1 MHVTADVDPT
11 LPRRYGGAVSTRSGD
26 LADELKQVIRLAGRD
41 PEALEGALPALCGL
55 HRVQSAGVLDEPARV
70 HLILHRLIPE
80 YVDRLPAGRD
90 CRAIRELMTWEDDDG
105 ESQSLTTRYHKAA
118 AHLVNAA
125 TDFGRRQEPRL
136 LAECARR
143 FIAFDHEDR
152 LAGAAPAR
160 SDGDGST
167 PPASALAA
175 AGADETHA
183 PPPLPLAGD
192 DAGSGIVR
200 VHKSLDYN
208 LLVDLMAEAEEIVIL
223 NTWIP
228 DLNIL
233 DDALVEALARG
244 TYVSILMLYPDSQI
258 ARLRSQALQGST
270 PARAREDRVM
280 PGVRHCLEVLAAIA
294 RTAGDDGRRHLRV
307 RLYHSLPSISVYG
320 VDDRAF
326 FSVFLHGQLA
336 VKSPQIEVLGQESLM
351 GRLVFRELETLW
363 ETGHEFEDLEQ
374 WETELGDMGRRF
386 GIGS

>member
-1 MHVTADVDPT
+1 M
-11 LPRRYGGAVSTRSGD
+11 RTRSGE

-41 PEALEGALPALCGL
+41 PEALEGALPALSAL
-55 HRVQSAGVLDEPARV
+55 HRVQAAGALDEPARV
-70 HLILHRLIPE
+70 HFILHRLIPE
-80 YVDRLPAGRD
+80 YLGRLPAGRD
-90 CRAIRELMTWEDDDG
+90 CRAIRELLTWDDEDG

-125 TDFGRRQEPRL
+125 SDFGRRQEPRL

-143 FIAFDHEDR
+143 FVALDHEDR
-152 LAGAAPAR
+152 LAATVGPPGVPPSSPSAP
-160 SDGDGST
+160 
-167 PPASALAA
+167 
-175 AGADETHA
+175 A
-183 PPPLPLAGD
+183 PPPPPA
-192 DAGSGIVR
+192 DAGASAGIVQ
-200 VHKSLDYN
+200 VHKNLDYH
-208 LLVDLMAEAEEIVIL
+208 LLVDYMAEADEIVIL

-228 DLNIL
+228 ELNIL
-233 DDALVEALARG
+233 DDALVDALARG
-244 TYVSILMLYPDSQI
+244 TYVSILMLYPDSHV
-258 ARLRSQALQGST
+258 ARLRSQALQGPT
-270 PARAREDRVM
+270 QARVREDRVR

-294 RTAGDDGRRHLRV
+294 RTAGEDGRRRLRV

-374 WETELGDMGRRF
+374 WETELVQMGRRF
-386 GIGS
+386 DIAF

>member
-1 MHVTADVDPT
+1 M
-11 LPRRYGGAVSTRSGD
+11 RTRSGE

-41 PEALEGALPALCGL
+41 PEALEGKLPALSAL
-55 HRVQSAGVLDEPARV
+55 HRVEAAGALDEPARV
-70 HLILHRLIPE
+70 HFILHRLIPD
-80 YVDRLPAGRD
+80 YLDRLPAGRD
-90 CRAIRELMTWEDDDG
+90 CRAIRELLTWEDDDG

-125 TDFGRRQEPRL
+125 SDFGRRQEPRL

-143 FIAFDHEDR
+143 FVALDHEDR
-152 LAGAAPAR
+152 LAG
-160 SDGDGST
+160 T
-167 PPASALAA
+167 
-175 AGADETHA
+175 AGAGAGGAPPA
-183 PPPLPLAGD
+183 PPPRPPV
-192 DAGSGIVR
+192 DAGTSAGIVQ
-200 VHKSLDYN
+200 VHKNLDYH
-208 LLVDLMAEAEEIVIL
+208 LLVDHMAEADEIVIL

-228 DLNIL
+228 ELNIL
-233 DDALVEALARG
+233 DDALVDALARG
-244 TYVSILMLYPDSQI
+244 TYVSILMLYPDSHV
-258 ARLRSQALQGST
+258 ARLRSQALQGLT
-270 PARAREDRVM
+270 QARVREDRVR

-307 RLYHSLPSISVYG
+307 RLYHSLPSISVYS

-374 WETELGDMGRRF
+374 WERELVQMGRRF
-386 GIGS
+386 GIAS